1 MSLLQNSNAVT
12 PSGGYDIDYSC
23 RFNEPDSPYLSRT
36 PASASNRKTWTI
48 SCWVKLTGHDNG
60 AYFMDAGS
68 NPNYVAVNI
77 YQGSISIYDP
87 SVAPD
92 SIYIRTNRL
101 LRDPAAWYHIVVQ
114 LDTTQATNT
123 DRVKIYVN
131 NERATSF
138 SNTVWPAQ
146 NYDSFINNNIEH
158 TINKSGSV
166 EGAPYMAEYHFIDGT
181 ALTPSSFGELDED
194 TNEWKAIKYAGYI
207 WYIMDSYLDFARFFC
222 I

>member
-1 MSLLQNSNAVT
+1 IIGASNA
-12 PSGGYDIDYSC
+12 SGYDIDYSC

-60 AYFMDAGS
+60 AYFLDAGS
-68 NPNYVAVNI
+68 NPNYVVVYI
-77 YQGSISIYDP
+77 YQGRLSIYDP

-92 SIYIRTNRL
+92 SIYVQSTRL
-101 LRDPAAWYHIVVQ
+101 LRDVAAWYHIVVQ

-123 DRVKIYVN
+123 DRVKMYVN
-131 NERATSF
+131 NSRIDSF
-138 SNTVWPAQ
+138 TQTTYPPQ

-158 TINKSGSV
+158 TINKSGSS

-181 ALTPSSFGELDED
+181 ALTPSSFAELDED
-194 TNEWKAIKYAGYI
+194 TNQWKAIKYAGTYGANGFFLE
-207 WYIMDSYLDFARFFC
+207 MKDSAALGADTSGN
-222 I
+222 